1 MCCKKYI
8 VSYSVLLAGILAVVS
23 ILGFPTPSVAR
34 IVNNEVLTIQL
45 KQTDV
50 ADMIGSNLLTK
61 DGQTVLLSEEFTEL
75 VVPIMVSGGDAQTE
89 EKATITAET
98 SDDKRL
104 QAELD
109 VEELELRPEGRV
121 VHLTLKKVE
130 LIQGDVSGGDVSGGD
145 VYDDEARDEGD
156 ASAEDVTEQEDISG
170 NDSALGKKS
179 TPEELFVWVELLY
192 DEHTYQVTFLIMEKE
207 ESVSDGDAEIVDKKV
222 GGEVHE
228 KEQKTEELAF
238 CPSQYHPTE
247 KIPVINGQEE
257 DCELSGFP
265 PMTRYTLEEQNY
277 LLYHGGSITVPAGK
291 AIQIDLG
298 LTGCQENLTL
308 SSGSGRTYTVTYAEV
323 PRLSENNFPLIVGA
337 EKKELPIA
345 LTWGT
350 LEPVITVE
358 HLTEALTATGDT
370 DLIWKQVETVTFEA
384 GVDDKLQIVAGQAE
398 AGTYRAI
405 VSWIENEIILYQ
417 MEIPFFIQYK
427 VVIGEVQEDDQ

>member
-23 ILGFPTPSVAR
+23 ILGFPTSSVAR

-45 KQTDV
+45 KQTDA

-89 EKATITAET
+89 EKATITAKT

-109 VEELELRPEGRV
+109 VEELELRPEGSV
-121 VHLTLKKVE
+121 VHLTLKKVQP
-130 LIQGDVSGGDVSGGD
+130 IQGDVSGGDVSGGD
-145 VYDDEARDEGD
+145 VYDDEACDDGD
-156 ASAEDVTEQEDISG
+156 VSAGDLTEREDISG
-170 NDSALGKKS
+170 NDSALEKKS
-179 TPEELFVWVELLY
+179 TPEELFVRVELLY
-192 DEHTYQVTFLIMEKE
+192 DGHTYQVTFLIMEKE

-222 GGEVHE
+222 GGEIHE

-247 KIPVINGQEE
+247 KIPVINGQEQ

-308 SSGSGRTYTVTYAEV
+308 SSGSGSTYSVTYVEI
-323 PRLSENNFPLIVGA
+323 PWLSEESFPLIVGA
-337 EKKELPIA
+337 EKKELSIA
-345 LTWGT
+345 LTWGA

-358 HLTEALTATGDT
+358 HLTEDLTATGDT
-370 DLIWKQVETVTFEA
+370 DLTWKQVETVTFEA
-384 GVDDKLQIVAGQAE
+384 GIDDKLQIVAGQAE

-405 VSWIENEIILYQ
+405 VSWIENEITLYQ

>member
-109 VEELELRPEGRV
+109 VEELELRPEGSV

-238 CPSQYHPTE
+238 CPSQYYPTE
-247 KIPVINGQEE
+247 KIPVINGQEQ

-277 LLYHGGSITVPAGK
+277 LLYHGGTITVPAGK
-291 AIQIDLG
+291 AIQIDLV

-308 SSGSGRTYTVTYAEV
+308 SSGSGSTYTVTYAEV
-323 PRLSENNFPLIVGA
+323 PRLSENSFPLIAGA

-358 HLTEALTATGDT
+358 HLTEVLTATGDT

-384 GVDDKLQIVAGQAE
+384 GIDDKLQIVAGQAE

-405 VSWIENEIILYQ
+405 VSWIENEITLYQ